1 MKIFNVILLNTCSR
15 NKRRKNCAE
24 SRWRSQ
30 SALFRPLA
38 MPCLI
43 DAKISSVPKHQLI
56 VPSTLLAL
64 ATNIRRYK
72 ATKIHT
78 LTPLTYELFFQNSSK
93 ITYAHN
99 LQVKVLDFDLFTIR
113 RYVKE
118 RKLFTTK
125 FAQTILGNHLGIYFL
140 PKNYQTAEIYFYSYH
155 VIPLNKT
162 ISINSFVN

>member
-1 MKIFNVILLNTCSR
+1 MKIFNVILLNTCSS
-15 NKRRKNCAE
+15 NKRRKSCAE

-30 SALFRPLA
+30 SALVRPLS

-43 DAKISSVPKHQLI
+43 DAKISLVPKHQLI
-56 VPSTLLAL
+56 VPSTVLAL

-78 LTPLTYELFFQNSSK
+78 ITPLTYK
-93 ITYAHN
+93 ITHEHN
-99 LQVKVLDFDLFTIR
+99 LHVKVLDFDLFTIR

-118 RKLFTTK
+118 PKLFTRN
-125 FAQTILGNHLGIYFL
+125 FAQTILGTHLGIYFL

-162 ISINSFVN
+162 VSINYFVN

>member
-1 MKIFNVILLNTCSR
+1 MP
-15 NKRRKNCAE
+15 
-24 SRWRSQ
+24 RSHRF
-30 SALFRPLA
+30 L
-38 MPCLI
+38 
-43 DAKISSVPKHQLI
+43 VPT
-56 VPSTLLAL
+56 TLLAF

-78 LTPLTYELFFQNSSK
+78 LTPLIYELFFQNSSK
-93 ITYAHN
+93 ITHAHN
-99 LQVKVLDFDLFTIR
+99 LHVKVLDFDLFTIR

-118 RKLFTTK
+118 RKLFTRK